1 MRPLL
6 IALHKYAGL
15 LAGLLLSLTGLT
27 GSVLVFDHALDE
39 MMAPETVAFAP
50 SSERASLQS
59 VVDSARAALG
69 GDTAAERIYLPRKE
83 GSPHVVRFPGPPGA
97 PGPIEVSVAPTTAE
111 VLAVRTWGDYTMSWL
126 YRLHYTL
133 LAGDT
138 GKTVV
143 GVFGLLL
150 LFFCISGVV
159 IWWPRSGQSRAGQ
172 SRSGKW
178 RRAFTIKRDGGA
190 FRFNYDLHK
199 TAGIYFLPI
208 LLAVSFSGVALVFH
222 APVEKMVS
230 AVLPMDKRPGP
241 KSTVQGEIISVDRA
255 VAVGQEV
262 FPEASLKRVYMPR
275 GEEGS
280 YHLAFNQPGEA
291 WSNHAATAVW
301 VDQYS
306 GEVLEIW
313 DATSLAA
320 GSNFMQWQF
329 PLHNGDALG
338 IVGRWLVFVTGFLPA
353 LFFGTGVYMWLRK
366 RRPRAA
372 HARSAEPLV
381 EG

>member
-1 MRPLL
+1 
-6 IALHKYAGL
+6 
-15 LAGLLLSLTGLT
+15 
-27 GSVLVFDHALDE
+27 
-39 MMAPETVAFAP
+39 
-50 SSERASLQS
+50 
-59 VVDSARAALG
+59 
-69 GDTAAERIYLPRKE
+69 
-83 GSPHVVRFPGPPGA
+83 
-97 PGPIEVSVAPTTAE
+97 
-111 VLAVRTWGDYTMSWL
+111 
-126 YRLHYTL
+126 
-133 LAGDT
+133 
-138 GKTVV
+138 
-143 GVFGLLL
+143 
-150 LFFCISGVV
+150 
-159 IWWPRSGQSRAGQ
+159 
-172 SRSGKW
+172 
-178 RRAFTIKRDGGA
+178 
-190 FRFNYDLHK
+190 
-199 TAGIYFLPI
+199 
-208 LLAVSFSGVALVFH
+208 
-222 APVEKMVS
+222 
-230 AVLPMDKRPGP
+230 
-241 KSTVQGEIISVDRA
+241 
-255 VAVGQEV
+255 
-262 FPEASLKRVYMPR
+262 VYMPR

-372 HARSAEPLV
+372 QARSAEPLA

>member
-6 IALHKYAGL
+6 IALHKYTGL
-15 LAGLLLSLTGLT
+15 LAGLLLALIGLT

-39 MMAPETVAFAP
+39 VAAPETVAFTA
-50 SSERASLQS
+50 SGERASLQS
-59 VVDSARAALG
+59 VVDSAGTALG
-69 GDTAAERIYLPRKE
+69 GDTAAERVYLARKE

-111 VLAVRTWGDYTMSWL
+111 VLAVRTWGEYPVSWL

-133 LAGDT
+133 LAGST
-138 GKTVV
+138 GKTIV
-143 GVFGLLL
+143 GVFGVLI
-150 LFFCISGVV
+150 LFFGISGVV
-159 IWWPRSGQSRAGQ
+159 IWWPRAGQ
-172 SRSGKW
+172 W

-199 TAGIYFLPI
+199 TAGIYFLP
-208 LLAVSFSGVALVFH
+208 LLIAVSFSGVALVFH
-222 APVEKMVS
+222 GPVETMVS

-241 KSTVQGEIISVDRA
+241 KSTGEGETISIDKA
-255 VAVGQEV
+255 VAIAHEV
-262 FPEASLKRVYMPR
+262 FPAASLKRVYMPR

-280 YHLAFNQPGEA
+280 YHLAFNQLGEA

-306 GEVLEIW
+306 GEVLDVW
-313 DATSLAA
+313 DATRLAA
-320 GSNFMQWQF
+320 GSSFMQWQF

-338 IVGRWLVFVTGFLPA
+338 IFGRWLVFVTGLLPA
-353 LFFGTGVYMWLRK
+353 LFFGTGFYMWLRK
-366 RRPRAA
+366 RRPGK
-372 HARSAEPLV
+372 ARERNSKPVLMETN
-381 EG
+381 

>member
-1 MRPLL
+1 MRPIL

-27 GSVLVFDHALDE
+27 GSALVFDHALDE
-39 MMAPETVAFAP
+39 LVAPETVAFAP
-50 SSERASLQS
+50 NGEQASLQS

-69 GDTAAERIYLPRKE
+69 GEADAERIYLPRKE
-83 GSPHVVRFPGPPGA
+83 GSAHVVRFPGPPGA
-97 PGPIEVSVAPTTAE
+97 PGPVEVSVAPTTAE
-111 VLAVRTWGDYTMSWL
+111 VLAVRTWGDYPMSWL

-138 GKTVV
+138 GKTIV

-150 LFFCISGVV
+150 IFFCISGVV
-159 IWWPRSGQSRAGQ
+159 IWWPRSGPSRAG
-172 SRSGKW
+172 RW
-178 RRAFTIKRDGGA
+178 RRALTIKPNGGA

-199 TAGIYFLPI
+199 TAGIYFLPL

-230 AVLPMDKRPGP
+230 TVMPMDKRPGP
-241 KSTVQGEIISVDRA
+241 KSVGQGQGISIDRA
-255 VAVGQEV
+255 VAIGQQV

-280 YHLAFNQPGEA
+280 YHLAFNQAGEA
-291 WSNHAATAVW
+291 WSNHAATALW

-306 GEVLEIW
+306 GEVLDIW
-313 DATSLAA
+313 DATRLAA

-338 IVGRWLVFVTGFLPA
+338 IVGRWLVFVTGLLPA
-353 LFFGTGVYMWLRK
+353 LFFGTGLYMWLRK
-366 RRPRAA
+366 RQLGK
-372 HARSAEPLV
+372 ARLRNDKSAV
-381 EG
+381 AGTIN